1 MESQN
6 AALLRHSLGRE
17 LAARRQAAG
26 YTQSELAKLTGY
38 ARSTVSTVESGR
50 QHVTREFWE
59 YCDQALRTGGALVG
73 AFRQMERAKAAEE
86 AQRSTAMPTSAMD
99 NEPSTLADYNKIGW
113 PAQERDGRLELIT
126 GDELEALELDR
137 PAAMLA
143 VNWWLGTGGLPDEIR
158 RLPALPAPSES
169 LAVIAADEHFFF
181 LVQGG
186 MCPWVGGAD
195 MAGYTCD
202 HNRSVNEPV
211 IRWHAGGCRLPAPG
225 SAASCGAS
233 ATWLHMPAGPIRLPN
248 PVTLLDLLAKALGAV
263 RYRPD
268 ALALPG
274 GILAVPAWQ
283 ADR

>member
-6 AALLRHSLGRE
+6 AALLRQSLGRE

-26 YTQSELAKLTGY
+26 YTQAELAKLTGY

-50 QHVTREFWE
+50 QHVMREFWE
-59 YCDQALRTGGALVG
+59 CCDQALRTGGGLAA
-73 AFRQMERAKAAEE
+73 AFRQMEQAKAAED
-86 AQRSTAMPTSAMD
+86 AQRSTALPTSAMD
-99 NEPSTLADYNKIGW
+99 NGPQTLADYQKIGW
-113 PAQERDGRLELIT
+113 PAEERDGRLELIT
-126 GDELEALELDR
+126 GEELEALELDR

-143 VNWWLGTGGLPDEIR
+143 VHWWLGTGGLPDEIR

-186 MCPWVGGAD
+186 ACPWVGGAD
-195 MAGYTCD
+195 MAGYACD
-202 HNRSVNEPV
+202 HNRSINEPV

-225 SAASCGAS
+225 SVALCGAR
-233 ATWLHMPAGPIRLPN
+233 ATWLRMPAGPIRLPN

-263 RYRPD
+263 RYQPD

-274 GILAVPAWQ
+274 GILAVPAWE